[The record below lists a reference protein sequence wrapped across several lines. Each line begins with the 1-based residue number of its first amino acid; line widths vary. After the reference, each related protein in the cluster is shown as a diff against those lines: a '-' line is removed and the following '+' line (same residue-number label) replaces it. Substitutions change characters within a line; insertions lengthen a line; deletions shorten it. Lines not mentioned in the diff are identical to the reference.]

1 MFLQHLCGV
10 HCIDASA
17 NQFQKWDVTAAA
29 DLNFIQ
35 NSIFPQ
41 AATEL
46 QSNSMNRDS
55 TNLKES
61 GIKIVNTIFRT
72 WKDKSQ
78 SRKHGGARGVE
89 FCASL
94 IRFCEFGG
102 VLKILQMAAR
112 PRAPR
117 VIHGGLLW
125 SDWWSKRCLGDG
137 ASVITLAVGWTI
149 IRCCI
154 KIQPFLHDPAHTY
167 IILSIL
173 MHLLTILL
181 SYRISKRFDIGQLYG
196 PVNLVK
202 FNKTYTGGK
211 INNAYIKQLSNTS
224 RENLQGILTRGLL
237 YERVSKKFKLL
248 SATIHPLHHFTRNNK
263 KLPSSKPGFK
273 ICRTTVCIRTADP
286 FCADRENSLT
296 CTIEYTI

>member
-125 SDWWSKRCLGDG
+125 SDRWSKRCLGDG

-149 IRCCI
+149 IRCCKKYNLFCMTLFI
-154 KIQPFLHDPAHTY
+154 RTLFYTNAPTKKNSKLSDQQKIWHGSMIWTNQF
-167 IILSIL
+167 S
-173 MHLLTILL
+173 
-181 SYRISKRFDIGQLYG
+181 R
-196 PVNLVK
+196 
-202 FNKTYTGGK
+202 FNKSYTRVIK
-211 INNAYIKQLSNTS
+211 INNAYIKQLPNTS
-224 RENLQGILTRGLL
+224 RKNLRGIFTRGLL
-237 YERVSKKFKLL
+237 YERVSEKNKLL
-248 SATIHPLHHFTRNNK
+248 FATIHDYIPFIISRETIK
-263 KLPSSKPGFK
+263 KIPSSKPGFTK
-273 ICRTTVCIRTADP
+273 WRTAVCIRTAGV
-286 FCADRENSLT
+286 FCTDR
-296 CTIEYTI
+296 